1 MLRVRKKTN
10 GERCLKDIRGIL
22 FLCKMLT
29 NAKIYL
35 SDNTNLLGTDLKLNS
50 FITSRR
56 TSDLIE
62 DLRVKVRM

>member
-1 MLRVRKKTN
+1 MLRVRKKPN

-29 NAKIYL
+29 NAKIY
-35 SDNTNLLGTDLKLNS
+35 DNTNLLGTDLKLNS

-62 DLRVKVRM
+62 DLRVRVRM